1 MRPYSAELT
10 ELQALV
16 LHHPVHI
23 DVGTE
28 DVAEAQAGGGGGEGE
43 GGEGGKDAVAGPAIS
58 HFTVDVN
65 ARDKLLFC
73 MALLRLG
80 LCKKKVLVFVSNP
93 DAAVRLRLFL
103 DKFGIPCCALHA
115 ELPANSRSHILQEFN
130 RGIYDFM
137 IAAADDAAAM
147 AAGAYTRPLFSST

>member
-1 MRPYSAELT
+1 VRPYSAELT

-80 LCKKKVLVFVSNP
+80 
-93 DAAVRLRLFL
+93 R
-103 DKFGIPCCALHA
+103 GLH
-115 ELPANSRSHILQEFN
+115 SFT
-130 RGIYDFM
+130 F
-137 IAAADDAAAM
+137 
-147 AAGAYTRPLFSST
+147 